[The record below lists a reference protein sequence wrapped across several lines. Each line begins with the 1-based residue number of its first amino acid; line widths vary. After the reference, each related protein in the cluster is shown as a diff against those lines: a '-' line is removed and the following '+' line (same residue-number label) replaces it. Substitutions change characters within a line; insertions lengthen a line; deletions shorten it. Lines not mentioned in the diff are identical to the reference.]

1 MTGAAEPAPKR
12 VWSWETLLRAG
23 LRLRWLRE
31 GSRHQPG
38 GLWSVLIAVGSV
50 AAALYVIWIG
60 ALASIVGDAALW
72 LAGVLK
78 DAGLPFLAIDRF
90 STWARAFTVRYHLD
104 ISIFIAITFPIAFL
118 TTTARRGR
126 RHLAWTD
133 IVLAALS
140 FAAALYYI
148 VLNQKFL
155 NWSRGMDTP
164 STADVVV
171 GLVIVGLVVE
181 LCRRSTGWGL
191 TTLVIVLLAYTFFGH
206 LLPGQFGHKN
216 FNLNYFIEFQTIMN
230 DGIFGS
236 PLEVASSYVLLFVL
250 FGSFYHQAGG
260 GQLFYDLAS
269 SITGRL
275 RGGAAKACIS
285 ASALYGSVSGSP
297 TADVA
302 TTGPLTIPI
311 MKKTGVSPVRAGA
324 IEATASTGGAILPPV
339 MGAVAF
345 IMSDITSIPYDRIAW
360 AATLPSIL
368 YYVSLYLLV
377 HIDAV
382 RYDEGRI
389 PDSDIVTLATA
400 LARGWMFFLP
410 LIAMIAL
417 LVMGYTPTYVAAG
430 STLAVIVLSFLS
442 PSRAIGP
449 RRFVAACTETISQLV
464 PLIGAVAG
472 AGLILGCL
480 EVSGLVGKFKDLLF
494 LLSFGELVPSLI
506 LSGVFL
512 IVLGMGMPTVAVYTL
527 GVALLAPVLIGN
539 FNLNLMAVHLF
550 LVFYATL
557 SAITPPVA
565 VANFAA
571 GAIAGANPT
580 ALGPYACK
588 LTVGGFMLPFFFL
601 FNRGVL
607 MDGGVAQIAIHTIV
621 GALMVVYA
629 SLALHGW
636 WGKAR
641 IPGWARAALALSA
654 LALVYPADSIAV
666 PQLKAWIAAQGF
678 TFAAAIQLVGTALGA
693 AVLAVLW
700 KMVEPSVGPR
710 PAAAGTGRS
719 ASA

>member
-1 MTGAAEPAPKR
+1 MTDRAHAAPEP
-12 VWSWETLLRAG
+12 
-23 LRLRWLRE
+23 LRLRFSPFVWLRE
-31 GSRHQPG
+31 GNRHQPG
-38 GLWSVLIAVGSV
+38 GVWFAIIAVGSV
-50 AAALYVIWIG
+50 LAALYVLWIG
-60 ALASIVGDAALW
+60 ALATLTGDAALW
-72 LAGVLK
+72 FAAILK
-78 DAGLPFLAIDRF
+78 GAGLPSAWLDGFA
-90 STWARAFTVRYHLD
+90 TWARAFTARYHLD

-126 RHLAWTD
+126 AHLAWTD
-133 IVLAALS
+133 IALAAISLGV
-140 FAAALYYI
+140 ALYYI
-148 VLNQKFL
+148 VLNDRFL
-155 NWSRGMDTP
+155 NWSRGMDSPAVTDMI
-164 STADVVV
+164 AGLVVV
-171 GLVIVGLVVE
+171 VLVVE

-191 TTLVIVLLAYTFFGH
+191 TTLILVLLAYTFFGH
-206 LLPGQFGHKN
+206 LLPGVFGHQN
-216 FNLNYFIEFQTIMN
+216 FAIEWKPEGIVLKGLGYFVEMQTIMS

-269 SITGRL
+269 AITGRY

-345 IMSDITSIPYDRIAW
+345 IMSDITNIPYDQIAW
-360 AATLPSIL
+360 AATLPCVL

-389 PDSDIVTLATA
+389 PDSDIVSFWTA
-400 LARGWMFFLP
+400 LRRGWVYFLP
-410 LIAMIAL
+410 LIAMIGL
-417 LVMGYTPTYVAAG
+417 LVKGYTPTYVAAG
-430 STLAVIVLSFLS
+430 STLAVIVLSWLT
-442 PSRAIGP
+442 PHRAIGP
-449 RRFVAACTETISQLV
+449 RRFMMACVETIAQLV

-480 EVSGLVGKFKDLLF
+480 EVSGLAGKFQILLF
-494 LLSFGELVPSLI
+494 TLSFGELVPTLI
-506 LSGVFL
+506 LSGIFL
-512 IVLGMGMPTVAVYTL
+512 ILLGMGMPTVAVYTL
-527 GVALLAPVLIGN
+527 GVALLAPILIGK
-539 FNLNLMAVHLF
+539 FGLNLMAVHMF
-550 LVFYATL
+550 LIFYATL

-571 GAIAGANPT
+571 AAIAGANPM

-588 LTVGGFMLPFFFL
+588 LTVGGFMVPFFFL

-607 MDGGVAQIAIHTIV
+607 MDGGVLQILQHTAI

-636 WGKAR
+636 WGKVP
-641 IPGWARAALALSA
+641 IPWWARP
-654 LALVYPADSIAV
+654 V
-666 PQLKAWIAAQGF
+666 
-678 TFAAAIQLVGTALGA
+678 LGA
-693 AVLAVLW
+693 ASLAMIHPADMIQWPATLVGAALLAALW
-700 KMVEPSVGPR
+700 KLLETPVAAMQ
-710 PAAAGTGRS
+710 PAKS
-719 ASA
+719 

>member
-1 MTGAAEPAPKR
+1 MNRSGATVPGSARP
-12 VWSWETLLRAG
+12 
-23 LRLRWLRE
+23 RLSLFALLRE

-38 GLWSVLIAVGSV
+38 GIWWVVIAVGSV

-60 ALASIVGDAALW
+60 ALATLVGDAALSI
-72 LAGVLK
+72 AGVLK
-78 DAGLPFLAIDRF
+78 GGGLPHAWLETF
-90 STWARAFTVRYHLD
+90 STWSRAFTARYHLD

-126 RHLAWTD
+126 AKLAWTD
-133 IVLAALS
+133 VALAAISL
-140 FAAALYYI
+140 AVAIYYI
-148 VLNQKFL
+148 ALNDKFL
-155 NWSRGMDTP
+155 NWSRGFDQPTVADTV
-164 STADVVV
+164 AGLAVVV
-171 GLVIVGLVVE
+171 LTVE
-181 LCRRSTGWGL
+181 LCRRSTGPGL
-191 TTLVIVLLAYTFFGH
+191 TVLMIVLLAYTFFGH
-206 LLPGQFGHKN
+206 LVPGALGHN
-216 FNLNYFIEFQTIMN
+216 SFQWPYFIEMMTIMN

-269 SITGRL
+269 ALTGRY

-345 IMSDITSIPYDRIAW
+345 IMSDITNIPYDQIAW
-360 AATLPSIL
+360 AATLPSVL

-382 RYDEGRI
+382 RYEEGRI
-389 PDSDIVTLATA
+389 PESDIVSFWTA
-400 LARGWMFFLP
+400 LRRGWVYFLP

-417 LVMGYTPTYVAAG
+417 LVQGYTPTYVAAG
-430 STLAVIVLSFLS
+430 STLAVIVLSWLT

-449 RRFVAACTETISQLV
+449 RRFVVACVETIAQLV

-480 EVSGLVGKFKDLLF
+480 EVSGLAGKFQILLF
-494 LLSFGELVPSLI
+494 TLSFGELVPTLI
-506 LSGVFL
+506 LSGMFL
-512 IVLGMGMPTVAVYTL
+512 ILLGMGMPTVAVYTL
-527 GVALLAPVLIGN
+527 GVALLAPILIGK
-539 FNLNLMAVHLF
+539 FGLNLMAVHMF

-571 GAIAGANPT
+571 AAIAGANPM

-588 LTVGGFMLPFFFL
+588 LTVGGFMVPFFFL

-607 MDGGVAQIAIHTIV
+607 MEGGVVQILQHTAI
-621 GALMVVYA
+621 GALMVAFA

-636 WGKAR
+636 WGKAP
-641 IPGWARAALALSA
+641 IPWWAR
-654 LALVYPADSIAV
+654 LV
-666 PQLKAWIAAQGF
+666 
-678 TFAAAIQLVGTALGA
+678 LGA
-693 AVLAVLW
+693 ASLAMIHPNDVIQWPATAIGAALLLVLW
-700 KMVEPSVGPR
+700 KLLEAPGAAPR
-710 PAAAGTGRS
+710 PVGA
-719 ASA
+719 

>member
-1 MTGAAEPAPKR
+1 MTRSSDALAGPARPR
-12 VWSWETLLRAG
+12 RSWLAI
-23 LRLRWLRE
+23 LRE

-38 GLWSVLIAVGSV
+38 GFWAVFIAVGSV

-60 ALASIVGDAALW
+60 ALATLVGDASLW
-72 LAGVLK
+72 FAAILK
-78 DAGLPFLAIDRF
+78 RNELPYVWLDTFA
-90 STWARAFTVRYHLD
+90 TWARAFTARYHLD

-126 RHLAWTD
+126 KHLSWTD
-133 IVLAALS
+133 VALAALS
-140 FAAALYYI
+140 LAAALYYI
-148 VLNQKFL
+148 VLNDRFL
-155 NWSRGMDTP
+155 NWSRGMVDP
-164 STADVVV
+164 STADIVV
-171 GLVIVGLVVE
+171 GLVVVYLVVE

-191 TTLVIVLLAYTFFGH
+191 TTLILVLLAYTFLGHYLPGVFGH
-206 LLPGQFGHKN
+206 QN
-216 FNLNYFIEFQTIMN
+216 FNIRYFIEMQTIMN

-269 SITGRL
+269 AITGRY

-345 IMSDITSIPYDRIAW
+345 IMADITNIPYDQIAW
-360 AATLPSIL
+360 AATLPSVL

-382 RYDEGRI
+382 RYNEGRI
-389 PDSDIVTLATA
+389 PESDIVSLVTA
-400 LARGWMFFLP
+400 LRRGWLYFLP
-410 LIAMIAL
+410 LIAMIGL
-417 LVMGYTPTYVAAG
+417 LVKGYTPTYVAAG
-430 STLAVIVLSFLS
+430 STLAVIVLSWLT
-442 PSRAIGP
+442 PNKAIGP
-449 RRFVAACTETISQLV
+449 RRFVTACVETIAQLV

-480 EVSGLVGKFKDLLF
+480 EVSGLAGKFQILLF
-494 LLSFGELVPSLI
+494 TLSFGELVPTLI
-506 LSGVFL
+506 LSGIFL
-512 IVLGMGMPTVAVYTL
+512 ILLGMGMPTVAVYTL
-527 GVALLAPVLIGN
+527 GVALLAPILIGK
-539 FNLNLMAVHLF
+539 FGLNLMAVHMF

-571 GAIAGANPT
+571 AAIAGANPM

-588 LTVGGFMLPFFFL
+588 LTVGGFMVPFFFL

-607 MDGGVAQIAIHTIV
+607 MQGGVVDIVAHTAI
-621 GALMVVYA
+621 GGLMVAFA

-636 WGKAR
+636 WGKVP
-641 IPGWARAALALSA
+641 IPWWARLVLGACSLAMIHPNHMIQWPATLIGTALALA
-654 LALVYPADSIAV
+654 LWKLLEATR
-666 PQLKAWIAAQGF
+666 AAQPQV
-678 TFAAAIQLVGTALGA
+678 AKA
-693 AVLAVLW
+693 
-700 KMVEPSVGPR
+700 
-710 PAAAGTGRS
+710 
-719 ASA
+719 

>member
-1 MTGAAEPAPKR
+1 MTEIAETTPER
-12 VWSWETLLRAG
+12 RGS
-23 LRLRWLRE
+23 RLSPLVWLRE
-31 GSRHQPG
+31 GNRHQPG
-38 GLWSVLIAVGSV
+38 GIWYLIIAVGSV
-50 AAALYVIWIG
+50 LAALYVLWIG
-60 ALASIVGDAALW
+60 ALATLTGDAALW
-72 LAGVLK
+72 FSAILR
-78 DAGLPFLAIDRF
+78 DAGLPHASLDGFA
-90 STWARAFTVRYHLD
+90 TWARAFTARYHLD

-126 RHLAWTD
+126 KGLSWTD
-133 IVLAALS
+133 VSLAALS
-140 FAAALYYI
+140 LAVALYYI
-148 VLNQKFL
+148 VLNDRFL
-155 NWSRGMDTP
+155 NWSRGMDAP
-164 STADVVV
+164 TAADTIMGLIVVV
-171 GLVIVGLVVE
+171 LVIE

-191 TTLVIVLLAYTFFGH
+191 TTLILVLVAYTFLGH
-206 LLPGQFGHKN
+206 LLPGVFGHQN
-216 FNLNYFIEFQTIMN
+216 FAIEWKPEGIVMKGLGYFIEMQTIMN

-269 SITGRL
+269 AITGRY

-311 MKKTGVSPVRAGA
+311 MKKTGVSAVRAGA

-345 IMSDITSIPYDRIAW
+345 IMADITNIPYDQIAW

-382 RYDEGRI
+382 RYEEGRI
-389 PDSDIVTLATA
+389 PEADIVSLMTA
-400 LARGWMFFLP
+400 LRRGWVFFLP

-417 LVMGYTPTYVAAG
+417 LVKGYTPTYVAAG
-430 STLAVIVLSFLS
+430 STLAVIVLSWLT
-442 PSRAIGP
+442 PTRAIGP
-449 RRFVAACTETISQLV
+449 RRFVVACVETIAQLV

-480 EVSGLVGKFKDLLF
+480 EVSGLAGKFQILLF
-494 LLSFGELVPSLI
+494 SLSFGELVPTLI
-506 LSGVFL
+506 LSGIFL
-512 IVLGMGMPTVAVYTL
+512 ILLGMGMPTVAVYTL
-527 GVALLAPVLIGN
+527 GVALLAPILIGK
-539 FNLNLMAVHLF
+539 FGLNLMAVHMF

-571 GAIAGANPT
+571 AAIAGANPM

-588 LTVGGFMLPFFFL
+588 LTVGGFMVPFFFL

-607 MDGGVAQIAIHTIV
+607 MEGGVLQIVQHTAI

-636 WGKAR
+636 WGKAP
-641 IPGWARAALALSA
+641 IPWWARLVLGACALAMIHPADIIQWPATAIGAALL
-654 LALVYPADSIAV
+654 LALLKLLEAPAGKPRIA
-666 PQLKAWIAAQGF
+666 
-678 TFAAAIQLVGTALGA
+678 
-693 AVLAVLW
+693 
-700 KMVEPSVGPR
+700 
-710 PAAAGTGRS
+710 
-719 ASA
+719 